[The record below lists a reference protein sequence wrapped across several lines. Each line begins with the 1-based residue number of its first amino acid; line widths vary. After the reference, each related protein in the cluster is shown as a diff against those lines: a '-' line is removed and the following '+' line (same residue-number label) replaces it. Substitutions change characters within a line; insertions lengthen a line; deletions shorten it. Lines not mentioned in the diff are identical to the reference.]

1 LDNSGLSNIIN
12 SLTPDIK
19 LKVHIN
25 SEVVKSYATISLK
38 TAEIRGYKLL
48 TTDASLVHKV

>member
-12 SLTPDIK
+12 SLTPDLK